1 MTDTDCGR
9 VRVVL
14 VDDHPMYLDGL
25 RSLMARVEWVEL
37 VGEALTAGAAVD
49 VVLDREPDVVVMDL
63 QLPDG
68 SGIEATRSIVS
79 ELPGTGVLVL
89 TMFDD
94 DDSVFAAMRAGAR
107 GYLLKGADRDDI
119 IRALRAVADGEAVFG
134 PGIARR
140 VLAYFQEVGQL
151 GKLASLPSLTAR
163 EHDIL
168 DLVAA
173 GKRNADIAASL
184 YLSPK
189 TIRNNVSNIFA
200 KLHVADRAA
209 AIVRARDAGLGR
221 GG

>member
-1 MTDTDCGR
+1 MTDTDTDSAR

-14 VDDHPMYLDGL
+14 VDDHPMFLDGL
-25 RSLMARVEWVEL
+25 RSLMARVEWVDL

-49 VVLDREPDVVVMDL
+49 MVLDREPDVVMMDL

-107 GYLLKGADRDDI
+107 GYLLKGADRDEI
-119 IRALRAVADGEAVFG
+119 VRALRAVADGEAIFG

-140 VLAYFQEVGQL
+140 VPGPA
-151 GKLASLPSLTAR
+151 P
-163 EHDIL
+163 
-168 DLVAA
+168 
-173 GKRNADIAASL
+173 
-184 YLSPK
+184 P
-189 TIRNNVSNIFA
+189 
-200 KLHVADRAA
+200 
-209 AIVRARDAGLGR
+209 AGLEPATHGLGNR
-221 GG
+221 RSIL